1 MIRPRRA
8 LCLVALLVVG
18 LSVSVGASAAGTT
31 GSDTTEPSETSDATE
46 TTEVSET
53 TEAPETTE
61 SVETTEAPETT
72 DAVPASLPPF
82 DPEPIEW
89 TSLGDQLEEG
99 RLEVPIDYAN
109 PDAGTFSLYLVRHL
123 AADPS
128 DRIGSLLVNP
138 GGPGFGGTIL
148 AESAELIYSPDLLD
162 HFDIIGWDP
171 RGTGES
177 QPFIDCIDNYDEY
190 YGSTDVTP
198 DDDAERQH
206 IIDLAEDYA
215 NQCVVRSEDF
225 IQFVGTNNSARDMDT
240 IRRALEE
247 DEISYFGFS
256 YGSELG
262 GTWATL
268 FPDTVRAAV
277 LDGAADPN
285 ADELEGSLQ
294 QTAGFEATLETF
306 LAQCSENPDCAFHND
321 GDAEG
326 AFDQLMLKID
336 EKPLPTQPGRPPLSR
351 GVALQGIA
359 EAMYSDVLWVDLE
372 QALASALQQGDGS
385 ALLALYD
392 SYYQRQPD
400 GTWDNSLE
408 AFQTIHC
415 MDTEERLT
423 VEEEDATAPQFNE
436 VAPRFAPGTTGS
448 YFCTFF
454 PESTD
459 PRVEITGA
467 GAGPIVVC
475 GATGDPATPLEST
488 RNMAESLEDGRL
500 IIIDADQHTCYGAD
514 ACADELIDDY
524 LLNLNAPPEVTEC

>member
-1 MIRPRRA
+1 MNRPPRA
-8 LCLVALLVVG
+8 LGLVALLVAGV
-18 LSVSVGASAAGTT
+18 SVSAGASAIGVT
-31 GSDTTEPSETSDATE
+31 GSDTTEPSET
-46 TTEVSET
+46 
-53 TEAPETTE
+53 TEASGTSEA
-61 SVETTEAPETT
+61 VETTDVSDTSEVVESTEATSS
-72 DAVPASLPPF
+72 SLPAF
-82 DPEPIEW
+82 DPDPIEW
-89 TSLGDQLEEG
+89 TSLGEGLEEG

-128 DRIGSLLVNP
+128 ERIGSLLVNP
-138 GGPGFGGTIL
+138 GGPGFGGTVL

-162 HFDIIGWDP
+162 GFDIVGWDP

-177 QPFIDCIDNYDEY
+177 EPFVDCIDNYDDY
-190 YGSTDVTP
+190 YAGTDITP
-198 DDDAERQH
+198 DDDAERQQ
-206 IIDLAEDYA
+206 IIDVAEDFA
-215 NQCVVRSEDF
+215 NQCIERSEELMQF
-225 IQFVGTNNSARDMDT
+225 IGTNNSARDMDT
-240 IRRALEE
+240 IRRALDE

-268 FPDTVRAAV
+268 FPETVRAAV

-285 ADELEGSLQ
+285 ADEIERSLQ
-294 QTAGFEATLETF
+294 QMAGFEATLETF
-306 LAQCSENPDCAFHND
+306 LAQCSEDPGCVFHND
-321 GDAEG
+321 GDAEA

-336 EKPLPTQPGRPPLSR
+336 EKPLPTQPGRPAVTR
-351 GVALQGIA
+351 GVALQGVA
-359 EAMYSDVLWVDLE
+359 EAMYSDQLWDPLE
-372 QALASALQQGDGS
+372 EALAAAWQGDG
-385 ALLALYD
+385 AGLLALYD
-392 SYYQRQPD
+392 AYYQRQPD

-408 AFQTIHC
+408 AFQMIHC

-459 PRVEITGA
+459 PRVEITAA

-500 IIIDADQHTCYGAD
+500 IIIDSDQHTCYGAD
-514 ACADELIDDY
+514 PCADELIDDY
-524 LLNLNAPPEVTEC
+524 LVNLNAPPEVTEC

>member
-1 MIRPRRA
+1 M
-8 LCLVALLVVG
+8 
-18 LSVSVGASAAGTT
+18 
-31 GSDTTEPSETSDATE
+31 
-46 TTEVSET
+46 
-53 TEAPETTE
+53 
-61 SVETTEAPETT
+61 
-72 DAVPASLPPF
+72 
-82 DPEPIEW
+82 
-89 TSLGDQLEEG
+89 
-99 RLEVPIDYAN
+99 
-109 PDAGTFSLYLVRHL
+109 
-123 AADPS
+123 
-128 DRIGSLLVNP
+128 
-138 GGPGFGGTIL
+138 
-148 AESAELIYSPDLLD
+148 
-162 HFDIIGWDP
+162 
-171 RGTGES
+171 
-177 QPFIDCIDNYDEY
+177 
-190 YGSTDVTP
+190 
-198 DDDAERQH
+198 
-206 IIDLAEDYA
+206 
-215 NQCVVRSEDF
+215 VRSEEF

-240 IRRALEE
+240 IRRALGE

-294 QTAGFEATLETF
+294 QVAGFETTLATF
-306 LAQCSENPDCAFHND
+306 LAQCSDNPDCAFHSD

-336 EKPLPTQPGRPPLSR
+336 DKPLPTVAGRPLLTR
-351 GVALQGIA
+351 GVALQGVA
-359 EAMYSDVLWVDLE
+359 EAMYSDVLWTDLE
-372 QALASALQQGDGS
+372 QALASARQGDGS
-385 ALLALYD
+385 GLLALYD
-392 SYYQRQPD
+392 AYYQRQPD

-415 MDTEERLT
+415 MDTAERLT

-436 VAPRFAPGTTGS
+436 VAPRMAPGSTGS

-459 PRVEITGA
+459 PRIEITAA

-488 RNMAESLEDGRL
+488 RNMVESLEDGRL

-514 ACADELIDDY
+514 PCADELIDDY
-524 LLNLNAPPEVTEC
+524 LVNLNAPPPVTEC

>member
-1 MIRPRRA
+1 MIRPPRA
-8 LCLVALLVVG
+8 LGLVALLVAG
-18 LSVSVGASAAGTT
+18 LAVSAGASAVGTSGT
-31 GSDTTEPSETSDATE
+31 DTTEPTETSEVSD
-46 TTEVSET
+46 TTEVSES
-53 TEAPETTE
+53 TEA
-61 SVETTEAPETT
+61 VETTEAPETT
-72 DAVPASLPPF
+72 DAPTDTFPPF

-89 TSLGDQLEEG
+89 SSLGDGLEEG

-123 AADPS
+123 ATSAD
-128 DRIGSLLVNP
+128 DRIGSMLVNP
-138 GGPGFGGTIL
+138 GGPGFGGSFL
-148 AESAELIYSPDLLD
+148 AESAELIYNEGLLES
-162 HFDIIGWDP
+162 FDIVGWDP

-177 QPFIDCIDNYDEY
+177 EPFIDCIDNYDQY
-190 YGSTDVTP
+190 YAGTDITP
-198 DDDAERQH
+198 DDDTERQQ
-206 IIDLAEDYA
+206 IIDTAEDFA
-215 NQCVVRSEDF
+215 SQCVVRSEEF
-225 IQFVGTNNSARDMDT
+225 LEFVGTNNTARDMDT
-240 IRRALEE
+240 IRRALGE

-285 ADELEGSLQ
+285 AGELEGSLQ
-294 QTAGFEATLETF
+294 QVAGFEATLTTF
-306 LAQCSENPDCAFHND
+306 LARCSANPDCPFHNE

-336 EKPLPTQPGRPPLSR
+336 EKPLPTEPGRPLLNR
-351 GVALQGIA
+351 GVALQGVA
-359 EAMYSDVLWVDLE
+359 EAMYSDQLWTVLE
-372 QALASALQQGDGS
+372 EALASASQGDGS
-385 ALLALYD
+385 GLLSLYD
-392 SYYQRQPD
+392 AYYQRQPD

-408 AFQTIHC
+408 AFQAIHC
-415 MDTEERLT
+415 MDTAERLT
-423 VEEEDATAPQFNE
+423 VEEEDALAPQYNE
-436 VAPRFAPGTTGS
+436 IAPRFAPGTTGS

-454 PESTD
+454 PESID
-459 PRVEITGA
+459 PRVEITAA

-514 ACADELIDDY
+514 PCADELIDDY
-524 LLNLNAPPEVTEC
+524 LVNLNAPPPVTEC